1 MSTVITTTMTN
12 AHYEMKLENGLN
24 GHASIPNGHATIPNG
39 HASIP
44 NGYRKNGHVKQEYRE
59 TPVSF
64 YTHLIDIIKY
74 FKLLLNNELIK
85 VVSSTF

>member
-12 AHYEMKLENGLN
+12 PHYEMKLENGLN
-24 GHASIPNGHATIPNG
+24 GHAP
-39 HASIP
+39 IP

-64 YTHLIDIIKY
+64 IYSILKVIPTKLIMNQSRS
-74 FKLLLNNELIK
+74 FHRLFNL
-85 VVSSTF
+85 